1 MVTSHRASLVPPLYR
16 LSGPKAMGGYTVVTS
31 HGSRYE
37 LYSLPKL
44 PGDQGGWT
52 MLTSRALVF
61 LFALCLSLNAWCQ
74 APPQSAPIAS
84 KPAPGAFV
92 DVEAGKLYYEEC
104 GTGPDGVILIHDGIA
119 HSAVWDDVWPTFCKR
134 FHTIRYDRRGYGR
147 TPASTTWYT
156 ETEDLATLLR
166 NRKVNQAIL
175 VGSSHGGEL
184 SIDFTLQY
192 PALVRQLVL
201 VGAVVSGLPYSDH
214 FLNRGINNSQPFEKN
229 DVTAGLANW
238 GKDKYLLAPAHDSA
252 KKRLLELLTANPQ
265 DMTHSDYARPTQP
278 ALHRL
283 KEIRVPTLILVGDAD
298 IPDVHAHAGAIEAGI
313 DGSKRVIISEAG
325 HLMYL
330 EKPEEFSR
338 AVISFIDSN
347 GP

>member
-1 MVTSHRASLVPPLYR
+1 MITIRPLVL
-16 LSGPKAMGGYTVVTS
+16 
-31 HGSRYE
+31 
-37 LYSLPKL
+37 
-44 PGDQGGWT
+44 
-52 MLTSRALVF
+52 
-61 LFALCLSLNAWCQ
+61 LFAFYFSLNAWCQ
-74 APPQSAPIAS
+74 PPPKSAPAAS
-84 KPAPGAFV
+84 QPAPGAFV

-104 GTGPDGVILIHDGIA
+104 GTGPDAVILIHDGIA
-119 HSAVWDDVWPTFCKR
+119 HSAIGDDVWGTFCKR
-134 FHTIRYDRRGYGR
+134 FHTIRYDRRGYGG

-166 NRKVNQAIL
+166 NRKVSRAIL

-192 PALVRQLVL
+192 PPMVRQLVL

-214 FLNRGINNSQPFEKN
+214 FLNRGMSNSQPFEKN
-229 DVTAGLANW
+229 DVPGGLANW
-238 GKDKYLLAPAHDSA
+238 AKDKYLLAPGHDAA
-252 KKRLLELLTANPQ
+252 KKRLLDLLTANPQ
-265 DMTHSDYARPTQP
+265 DMTHPDYARPTQP

-313 DGSKRVIISEAG
+313 PGSRRVVVTDAG

-338 AVISFIDSN
+338 VVIAFIDSS
-347 GP
+347 GPQILLISKVLQ

>member
-1 MVTSHRASLVPPLYR
+1 MITRRFLML
-16 LSGPKAMGGYTVVTS
+16 LFGFCLGP
-31 HGSRYE
+31 
-37 LYSLPKL
+37 
-44 PGDQGGWT
+44 
-52 MLTSRALVF
+52 
-61 LFALCLSLNAWCQ
+61 NAWSQVQSQ
-74 APPQSAPIAS
+74 AAPVAA
-84 KPAPGAFV
+84 KPGPGTFV

-104 GTGPDGVILIHDGIA
+104 GTGPDTVILIHDGIA

-147 TPASTTWYT
+147 SPASTTWYT

-166 NRKVNQAIL
+166 NRKVSHAVL

-201 VGAVVSGLPYSDH
+201 VGAVVSGLPYTDH

-229 DVTAGLANW
+229 DVPGGLANW
-238 GKDKYLLAPAHDSA
+238 AKDKYLLASGHDSS
-252 KKRLLELLTANPQ
+252 KKRLLELLNSNPQ
-265 DMTHSDYARPTQP
+265 DMTHSDYARPTQA

-283 KEIRVPTLILVGDAD
+283 REIRVPTLILTGDAD
-298 IPDVHAHAGAIEAGI
+298 IPDVHAHAGAIEAGVA
-313 DGSKRVIISEAG
+313 GSKRVVVSDAG

-338 AVISFIDSN
+338 VVIGFIDAN

>member
-1 MVTSHRASLVPPLYR
+1 MIAIR
-16 LSGPKAMGGYTVVTS
+16 
-31 HGSRYE
+31 
-37 LYSLPKL
+37 
-44 PGDQGGWT
+44 
-52 MLTSRALVF
+52 F
-61 LFALCLSLNAWCQ
+61 LIPFFALCLETSTWCQ
-74 APPQSAPIAS
+74 VQAQSTPGAS
-84 KPAPGAFV
+84 RPTPGAFV
-92 DVEAGKLYYEEC
+92 EVEAGKLSYEEC
-104 GTGPDGVILIHDGIA
+104 GTGPDAVILIHDGIA

-147 TPASTTWYT
+147 SPASTTWYT
-156 ETEDLATLLR
+156 ETEDLAALLR
-166 NRKVNQAIL
+166 NRKVSHSVL

-192 PALVRQLVL
+192 PSLVCQLVL
-201 VGAVVSGLPYSDH
+201 VGAVVSGLPYTDH
-214 FLNRGINNSQPFEKN
+214 FLNRGMSNSQPFEKN
-229 DVTAGLANW
+229 DVPGGLANW
-238 GKDKYLLAPAHDSA
+238 AKDKYLLAPGHDAA
-252 KKRLLELLTANPQ
+252 KKRLLEMLTANPQ
-265 DMTHSDYARPTQP
+265 DMTHSDYARPTLA

-313 DGSKRVIISEAG
+313 PGSRRVVIPEAG

-338 AVISFIDSN
+338 VVITFIETN

>member
-1 MVTSHRASLVPPLYR
+1 MATIRFLIL
-16 LSGPKAMGGYTVVTS
+16 
-31 HGSRYE
+31 
-37 LYSLPKL
+37 
-44 PGDQGGWT
+44 
-52 MLTSRALVF
+52 
-61 LFALCLSLNAWCQ
+61 LFALCLGPNAWCQ
-74 APPQSAPIAS
+74 APPQAAPAAS
-84 KPAPGAFV
+84 RPAPGGFV

-104 GTGPDGVILIHDGIA
+104 GTGPDAVILIHDGIA

-147 TPASTTWYT
+147 SPASTTWYT

-166 NRKVNQAIL
+166 SRKVSHTIL

-201 VGAVVSGLPYSDH
+201 VGAVVSGMPYTDH
-214 FLNRGINNSQPFEKN
+214 FLNRGMNNSQAFEKN
-229 DVTAGLANW
+229 DVPGGLANW
-238 GKDKYLLAPAHDSA
+238 AKDKYLLAPGHDAA
-252 KKRLLELLTANPQ
+252 KKRLLDLLTANPQ
-265 DMTHSDYARPTQP
+265 DMTHSDYARPTQA

-283 KEIRVPTLILVGDAD
+283 KEIRIPTLIIVGDAD

-313 DGSKRVIISEAG
+313 PGSKRVVIAEAG

-338 AVISFIDSN
+338 VVITFIEAN
-347 GP
+347 GL